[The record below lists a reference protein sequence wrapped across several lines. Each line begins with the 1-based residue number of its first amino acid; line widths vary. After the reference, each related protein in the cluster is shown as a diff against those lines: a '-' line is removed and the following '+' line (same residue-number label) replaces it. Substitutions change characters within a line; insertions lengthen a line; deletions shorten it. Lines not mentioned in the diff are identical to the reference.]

1 MLLRIHRLGAAGV
14 GASALLAALLL
25 TLASAAT
32 LALNVAN
39 LADSRT
45 EVARLTGVL
54 RATSDT
60 LESVR
65 AAETGQRGYLLTG
78 QERYLATYKR
88 GLPRARSNLYLLDDL
103 VRGADGR
110 VLVEKLHKLIDSKLV
125 ELSQTVMMADDNGT
139 EALRIVRNGSG
150 QILMEEIEAVA
161 RAITERSTAAL
172 NGLWAADGAQ
182 IKAATII
189 AALTGALA
197 LGCTLLGVFLLA
209 RLREQ
214 VARERA
220 EQASAAK
227 TEFLASMSHEIRTPL
242 NGVIGYADLLCEE
255 PNLAPRARQHA
266 ERIRTAGAA
275 LLTVV
280 NDILDFSKLEAG
292 QVEITSRPFAP
303 VALVDNTVSIV
314 RGLAEAKGLTL
325 AVSLDPALPMWL
337 IGDEDRLR
345 QVLLNLL
352 NNAVKFTARG
362 RIDLSVTLSGS
373 KEGAVQFRCSVQ
385 DTGIGIPADKRD
397 RLFQRFSQVDGSIGR
412 DFGGSGLGLAISKA
426 LVERMGGAI
435 DVESVIDHG
444 STFWFALELPV
455 ASEPAIVLEASS
467 NSSGRFGRRLLL
479 AEDVPLNQDLAR
491 AILERAGHSVD
502 VVSDGAAAVAAV
514 QVKTY
519 DLVLMDIQMPGMD
532 GMSATRHIR
541 ALEGAAVRMP
551 IVAMT
556 PTFCRNRWQSSA
568 PRAWTITSASR
579 FGKTRFSRWSLA
591 GPRMEHTRQ

>member
-275 LLTVV
+275 LLDVW
-280 NDILDFSKLEAG
+280 
-292 QVEITSRPFAP
+292 SRH
-303 VALVDNTVSIV
+303 
-314 RGLAEAKGLTL
+314 
-325 AVSLDPALPMWL
+325 
-337 IGDEDRLR
+337 
-345 QVLLNLL
+345 
-352 NNAVKFTARG
+352 
-362 RIDLSVTLSGS
+362 
-373 KEGAVQFRCSVQ
+373 
-385 DTGIGIPADKRD
+385 
-397 RLFQRFSQVDGSIGR
+397 
-412 DFGGSGLGLAISKA
+412 
-426 LVERMGGAI
+426 LVER
-435 DVESVIDHG
+435 V
-444 STFWFALELPV
+444 
-455 ASEPAIVLEASS
+455 
-467 NSSGRFGRRLLL
+467 
-479 AEDVPLNQDLAR
+479 
-491 AILERAGHSVD
+491 
-502 VVSDGAAAVAAV
+502 
-514 QVKTY
+514 
-519 DLVLMDIQMPGMD
+519 
-532 GMSATRHIR
+532 
-541 ALEGAAVRMP
+541 
-551 IVAMT
+551 
-556 PTFCRNRWQSSA
+556 
-568 PRAWTITSASR
+568 
-579 FGKTRFSRWSLA
+579 
-591 GPRMEHTRQ
+591 